1 MTSSYPPS
9 IAFFFFYVKILGNF
23 MIIIRRKKQFIIS
36 KQLFSL
42 SRNNKLKN
50 FKYGNKQPKKKNLKL
65 YLYAILHLF
74 SHKVDCL

>member
-1 MTSSYPPS
+1 MTSSYPPL

-50 FKYGNKQPKKKNLKL
+50 FKYGNKQPKKKKLK
-65 YLYAILHLF
+65 AIF
-74 SHKVDCL
+74 ICNFTFIFP

>member
-1 MTSSYPPS
+1 MTSSYPPL
-9 IAFFFFYVKILGNF
+9 IVFFFFYVKILGNF
-23 MIIIRRKKQFIIS
+23 LIIIRRKKQFIIN

-50 FKYGNKQPKKKNLKL
+50 FKYVNKQPKETKLKVMT
-65 YLYAILHLF
+65 YAILHLF